1 MSCGAHERL
10 RHDHMLLMCIR
21 RAACHQLLLLG
32 CPLQPAI
39 SLRRYPTHPLPGF
52 LNTHPGG
59 REMLLLS
66 AGREC
71 TALFTS
77 YHWATEKPR
86 AMLRKYEVRARG
98 GGVTFLS

>member
-1 MSCGAHERL
+1 
-10 RHDHMLLMCIR
+10 
-21 RAACHQLLLLG
+21 
-32 CPLQPAI
+32 
-39 SLRRYPTHPLPGF
+39 
-52 LNTHPGG
+52 
-59 REMLLLS
+59 MLLLS

-98 GGVTFLS
+98 GGAGALRAGLWAARRGFLSLLTLTHPPHPPPPNPPIPHPTPDRRHCGCSRVPHLRA